1 MQDTDPEPG
10 VCVGSPCPWA
20 VSNRQQV
27 PGRAV
32 GPSPGGIRPN
42 SKRNGSGGFWE
53 YPGGHLGLGE
63 KKKGTRDN
71 SLEGSPDIQGSS
83 LAFWNCG
90 PQSPP
95 SRARE

>member
-42 SKRNGSGGFWE
+42 SKRNGSWGVLVISWGAFGAGRKKE
-53 YPGGHLGLGE
+53 GH
-63 KKKGTRDN
+63 
-71 SLEGSPDIQGSS
+71 QGQ
-83 LAFWNCG
+83 
-90 PQSPP
+90 QSRRKP
-95 SRARE
+95 